1 MNVKSVLCF
10 PAKNSG
16 SSRIFGENM
25 AAPFSSCSVLV
36 TKNTYLEIMCY
47 KIKII

>member
-16 SSRIFGENM
+16 SSRMFGENT

-36 TKNTYLEIMCY
+36 TKNIYWKLCV
-47 KIKII
+47 IKLK